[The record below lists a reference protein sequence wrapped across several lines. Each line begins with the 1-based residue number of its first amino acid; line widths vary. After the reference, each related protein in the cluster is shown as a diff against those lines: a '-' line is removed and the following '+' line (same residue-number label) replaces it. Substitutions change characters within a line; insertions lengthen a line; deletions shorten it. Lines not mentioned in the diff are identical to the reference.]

1 MIRRNNPFSRL
12 FHLSPI
18 LLILAVAA
26 ATFAGC
32 GGDSKPG
39 TGSDSTAASGES
51 GDAGTPASNEVA
63 SSFENADPVEAD
75 AAYVIRVKPK
85 VGDVYTYRITQ
96 GGTVEFQ
103 DLKAT
108 EETVYNFTQRI
119 TGVNDDGS
127 FTVEMRYD
135 SIRGVS
141 ALPAGMVD
149 SVPKTLRYDTRGKID
164 TTIPTAVQAKAL
176 IGKKVNLTLSNEGA
190 VREVS
195 NLEPI
200 VNAILGKYRDSVPP
214 AAVEQLR
221 NGVKISLFQAIVLE
235 MFVQSTPDT
244 AIRAGSEW
252 VRRDSVPMVL
262 PIATVPSRVQVNYK
276 VVEVRKVDDIPL
288 GRLTM
293 SMNTTFPEK
302 SMEDKTGKATIDDA
316 MATGSG
322 EALVNLN
329 TGFPIRKSTKMDM
342 RLKLTGS
349 TKTGPGAGKPTTLA
363 QGKSTTTVV
372 ELLKYTPG
380 E

>member
-1 MIRRNNPFSRL
+1 MIVRNNPFSRL
-12 FHLSPI
+12 FNLSP
-18 LLILAVAA
+18 LVLILAILPMVLV
-26 ATFAGC
+26 GC
-32 GGDSKPG
+32 GDDKKPG
-39 TGSDSTAASGES
+39 TTSDSTASGASGDS
-51 GDAGTPASNEVA
+51 VVPAGNEVA
-63 SSFENADPVEAD
+63 SNFQEAEAVAAD
-75 AAYVIRVKPK
+75 AAYVIRVKPR
-85 VGDVYTYRITQ
+85 VGDVYSYRITQ

-103 DLKAT
+103 NLKAT

-135 SIRGVS
+135 SIRGLS

-149 SVPKTLRYDTRGKID
+149 SVPRTVRYDTRGKID

-176 IGKKVNLTLSNEGA
+176 IGKKVNLTLSNDGA
-190 VREVS
+190 VKEVS

-221 NGVKISLFQAIVLE
+221 NGVRISLFQAIVLE
-235 MFVQSTPDT
+235 MFVQNIPDT
-244 AIRAGSEW
+244 AIRAGSTW

-262 PIATVPSRVQVNYK
+262 PIATVPSRVQVDYK
-276 VVEVRKVDDIPL
+276 VIEIKQVDDTPL
-288 GRLTM
+288 GRLSM
-293 SMNTTFPEK
+293 SMSTTFPEK
-302 SMEDKTGKATIDDA
+302 SMEDKTGKATIDEA
-316 MATGSG
+316 MAKGSG

-349 TKTGPGAGKPTTLA
+349 TKTGPGAGKPSTLA

-372 ELLKYTPG
+372 ELLNYTPG